1 MTISLIKWLNLQLFA
16 GEGGTGSA
24 SASAAGEGTANGA
37 DAVGNTVD
45 DGQARLRELGVPQE
59 ILDKRAKRKGNRASV
74 SAMTA
79 EKNTAC
85 AEAKKQVAPDTEDN
99 SNNTEV
105 VTETKA
111 ETAPNKMS
119 WDEIMK
125 DPDYNK
131 EMQKTIQARLKSAK
145 SAEEALNKLA
155 PALELLARQHN
166 LDINNLDYEALTKA
180 ISDDNTYYE
189 DKAIEM
195 GVSVEAAKKLDQ
207 ENRAAERQQRAEAQT
222 VERMKIEN
230 HINSLRQQGEELKK
244 TFPQFD
250 LFKEL
255 NNPIFRRMTS
265 PEGGISVADAY
276 YAIHR
281 NEIQEASLQAAVKN
295 TAKKISNA
303 IQSGSMRPNENGIN
317 SQASSVT
324 TFDYRR
330 ASASQRK
337 EFKQKIYDAAARGE
351 KMYPGQF

>member
-16 GEGGTGSA
+16 GEGGAGSA
-24 SASAAGEGTANGA
+24 SASATGEGTANGA
-37 DAVGNTVD
+37 DAVGNAVD
-45 DGQARLRELGVPQE
+45 DGQARLRELGVPQD

-74 SAMTA
+74 TTMTV
-79 EKNTAC
+79 EKNTAS
-85 AEAKKQVAPDTEDN
+85 ADAKKQVAPDTEDN

-105 VTETKA
+105 TAETKA

-166 LDINNLDYEALTKA
+166 LDINNLDYDALTKA

-207 ENRAAERQQRAEAQT
+207 ENRATERQQRADAQT

-230 HINSLRQQGEELKK
+230 HINYLRQQGEELKK

-255 NNPIFRRMTS
+255 NNPTFRRMTS
-265 PEGGISVADAY
+265 PEGGVSVADAY

-330 ASASQRK
+330 ASASQRR
-337 EFKQKIYDAAARGE
+337 EFKQKVYDAAARGE
-351 KMYPGQF
+351 KIYPGQF

>member
-1 MTISLIKWLNLQLFA
+1 MTNSLFKWLNLQLFA
-16 GEGGTGSA
+16 GEGGAGST
-24 SASAAGEGTANGA
+24 SASAAGEGGANGA
-37 DAVGNTVD
+37 NAVGNTVD

-74 SAMTA
+74 TTMTVA
-79 EKNTAC
+79 NNTAS
-85 AEAKKQVAPDTEDN
+85 ADAKKQVAPDTEDN
-99 SNNTEV
+99 SNNTE

-145 SAEEALNKLA
+145 SAEEALGKLT

-166 LDINNLDYEALTKA
+166 LDINNLDYDALSKA
-180 ISDDNTYYE
+180 ISDDSSYYE
-189 DKAIEM
+189 DKALEM
-195 GVSVEAAKKLDQ
+195 GVSIETAKKLDQ
-207 ENRAAERQQRAEAQT
+207 ENRATERQQRADAQT

-255 NNPIFRRMTS
+255 NNPTFRRMTS

-324 TFDYRR
+324 TFDYRK
-330 ASASQRK
+330 ASASQRR
-337 EFKQKIYDAAARGE
+337 EFKQKVYDAAARGE
-351 KMYPGQF
+351 KIYPGQF

>member
-1 MTISLIKWLNLQLFA
+1 MKISLFKWLNLQLFA

-24 SASAAGEGTANGA
+24 SASAGEGTANGA
-37 DAVGNTVD
+37 NSVGNTVD
-45 DGQARLRELGVPQE
+45 DGQARLRELGVPQD

-74 SAMTA
+74 PAMTA
-79 EKNTAC
+79 ENNTAS

-111 ETAPNKMS
+111 ETAPKKMS
-119 WDEIMK
+119 WEEIMK

-131 EMQKTIQARLKSAK
+131 EMQKTMQARLKSAK

-166 LDINNLDYEALTKA
+166 LDINNLDYDALTKA

-207 ENRAAERQQRAEAQT
+207 ENRATERQQRAEAQT

-255 NNPIFRRMTS
+255 NNPTFRRMTS

-330 ASASQRK
+330 ASASQRR

>member
-1 MTISLIKWLNLQLFA
+1 MKISLFKWLNLQLFA
-16 GEGGTGSA
+16 GEGGAGSA

-37 DAVGNTVD
+37 NAVGNTVD
-45 DGQARLRELGVPQE
+45 DGQARLRELGVPQD

-74 SAMTA
+74 PAMTA
-79 EKNTAC
+79 ENNTAS

-111 ETAPNKMS
+111 ETAPNKKMS

-166 LDINNLDYEALTKA
+166 LDINNLDYDALTKA

-255 NNPIFRRMTS
+255 NNPTFRRMTS

-281 NEIQEASLQAAVKN
+281 NEIQEASIQAAVKN

-330 ASASQRK
+330 ASTAQRNAL
-337 EFKQKIYDAAARGE
+337 KQRIRDAAARGE
-351 KMYPGQF
+351 KIYPGS